1 MVVAH
6 QRQHAAVLGGAGKV
20 GVAEDVAGAVDARP
34 LAVPHGEDA
43 VVPAFPAQFRLLGAP
58 DRGGGEIL
66 VDPALEEDVVLLQMG
81 RGAEELPV
89 EAAERRT
96 AIAADVARRVEAVAA
111 VELLLHQ
118 AEPHQRLEPGD
129 ENAAVAEVE
138 FVVKLDVAQRHELAH

>member
-6 QRQHAAVLGGAGKV
+6 QRQHAAMLGGAGKV

-43 VVPAFPAQFRLLGAP
+43 VVPAFATQFRLLRAP

-89 EAAERRT
+89 EATERRT
-96 AIAADVARRVEAVAA
+96 AITGDVARRVEAVAA

-138 FVVKLDVAQRHELAH
+138 FVVKLDVAQRHESAH